1 MRVVVDTE
9 CNSLVS
15 PDHIWVIVCKDF
27 DSGVVTTFRKVTED
41 GDEKQR
47 FLDFAKQVDT
57 WIGHNWLDYDYP
69 QLKRLLGLDIPDIA
83 ERSIDTLIVSKLVN
97 YSAPHGTHNGV
108 RPNRQAGDNSQGDT
122 STDVDLEGAPWRSPK
137 GHSIE
142 SYGEE
147 FGLEKLEFFKFDH
160 PHLHNTTTELFK
172 QLETYCARDVEI
184 CSRIY
189 SKYLP
194 IISDPKWRDS
204 ILLEHKFQLVV
215 NDLRSNGFCF
225 NSTKAGKLLDGV
237 VKELAELD
245 GKILEAFPPK
255 EVLIREFT
263 PKLTKFGTI
272 SRTSVPRSLWANIA
286 DYSANQTYQ
295 HTRLEPFNPA
305 SHKQVIAVLNEA
317 NWRPVDKTQTHI
329 DTEREL

>member
-41 GDEKQR
+41 GSEKQR
-47 FLDFAKQVDT
+47 FLDYASKVDT

-69 QLKRLLGLDIPDIA
+69 ILKRLCGMDIPDIA

-97 YSAPHGTHNGV
+97 YSDPHHGSTTNRTNNNL
-108 RPNRQAGDNSQGDT
+108 RPDRQASNDNTTGTGAEADS
-122 STDVDLEGAPWRSPK
+122 EGAPWRSAK
-137 GHSIE
+137 SHSIE

-147 FGLEKLEFFKFDH
+147 FGLEKIKFND
-160 PHLHNTTTELFK
+160 FK
-172 QLETYCARDVEI
+172 QYSKEMETYCARDVEI

-189 SKYLP
+189 AKYLH
-194 IISDPKWRDS
+194 IINDSQWRS
-204 ILLEHKFQLVV
+204 ILLEHQFQLVV
-215 NDLRSNGFCF
+215 NNLRDNGFQF
-225 NSTKAGKLLDGV
+225 NVVKANKLLDGV
-237 VKELAELD
+237 VKELSELD
-245 GKILEAFPPK
+245 GKILAAFPPR

-272 SRTSVPRSLWANIA
+272 SRTSVPRSLWTNIA
-286 DYSANQTYQ
+286 DYEPDRTYP

-317 NWRPVDKTQTHI
+317 NWRPIDKTQTHI